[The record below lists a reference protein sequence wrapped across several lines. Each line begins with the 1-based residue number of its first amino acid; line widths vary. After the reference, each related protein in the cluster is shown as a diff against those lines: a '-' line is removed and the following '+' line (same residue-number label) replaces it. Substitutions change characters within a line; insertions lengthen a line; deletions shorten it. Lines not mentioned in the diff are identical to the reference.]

1 MLRRSGPS
9 KFEVAARGQQ
19 KTHMPIEMIGHA
31 NDFNVHTFMHTKQ
44 QQHRFRFGLQFSLLA
59 RQWRQAI
66 EKRLEE
72 AGLTDATWK
81 PLVHLAAA
89 GDGITQKDLA
99 SLVGVD
105 GSTLVRLLDILSD
118 KGMVER
124 RTDKADRRAKQL
136 FLTSAGRTA
145 VAEIRAQLDGAEAE
159 LLKGID
165 DQEIATV
172 LNVLTRIAARLEQ
185 LEQERGE

>member
-1 MLRRSGPS
+1 
-9 KFEVAARGQQ
+9 
-19 KTHMPIEMIGHA
+19 
-31 NDFNVHTFMHTKQ
+31 MHKEQ

-59 RQWRQAI
+59 RQWRRAI

-105 GSTLVRLLDILSD
+105 GSTLVRLLDILCE
-118 KGMVER
+118 KGMIER
-124 RTDKADRRAKQL
+124 RTDKTDRRAKQL
-136 FLTSAGRTA
+136 FLTGAGRAA
-145 VAEIRAQLDGAEAE
+145 VADIRAQLDGAEAE
-159 LLKGID
+159 LLKEIGD
-165 DQEIATV
+165 EEIATV
-172 LNVLTRIAARLEQ
+172 LDVLARIAARLEK